1 MIVTILEAARSST
14 PKGSRYTRIILLT
27 LAALLIAKMVWF
39 AGSTQG
45 DGARPL
51 VDFDMFHLVGEL
63 IWRGEVHLA
72 YRFET
77 LLIAQR
83 AVTDGDSVMPW
94 TYPPQFDLMM
104 APLALMPRWLAYG
117 LFTAVTLIGYLA
129 VLKRLAGEHF
139 PLLLFVTFPVLTIM
153 IAGGQN
159 GFLTGMLIGLACLA
173 MERCRSLAGI
183 PLGLMIIKPHLA
195 ATFAVYTVFS
205 RRWATVGVAAA
216 TVIITSAIA
225 TWILGIGIW
234 SSVFGAAKEAR
245 VFLEHGM
252 YPFFR
257 MVSVYAALYSLGLPA
272 WATLAAQITVAGL
285 CLLMVC
291 FTAYR
296 AFPVRSA
303 LGLAAM
309 GSPLVSPY
317 AYDYDL
323 PIFGIGLALLL
334 PDLMRLGTARE
345 RAVIYGLTFLTS
357 LFGLAQSFRLQL
369 QYGPNAKLGEE
380 FTPLSLA
387 GLFLIVILGMAWRIL
402 ERRSKPAP
410 EPMPDPAQS
419 YPTSI

>member
-14 PKGSRYTRIILLT
+14 PKGSRYTRIIILT
-27 LAALLIAKMVWF
+27 LAALLLAKMVWF

-45 DGARPL
+45 EGARL
-51 VDFDMFHLVGEL
+51 FVDFDMFHLVGEL

-77 LLIAQR
+77 LLEAQR
-83 AVTDGDSVMPW
+83 TVTGSDSFMPW
-94 TYPPQFDLMM
+94 TYPPQFDLLI

-117 LFTAVTLIGYLA
+117 LFTAATLAGYLA
-129 VLKRLAGEHF
+129 VLKRLAGDHF
-139 PLLLFVTFPVLTIM
+139 ALLLIVTFPALTIT
-153 IAGGQN
+153 IACGQN
-159 GFLTGMLIGLACLA
+159 GFLTGMLIGLACLGL
-173 MERCRSLAGI
+173 ERRRSLAGL

-195 ATFAVYTVFS
+195 AAFAVYTIFS
-205 RRWATVGVAAA
+205 GRWATVCVAVA
-216 TVIITSAIA
+216 TVVITSAIA
-225 TWILGIGIW
+225 TWIFGADIW

-252 YPFFR
+252 YRFFL
-257 MVSVYAALYSLGLPA
+257 MVSVYAALYSLGLPV
-272 WATLAAQITVAGL
+272 WAALAMQIVVAGL
-285 CLLMVC
+285 CLLMVS
-291 FTAYR
+291 FAAYR
-296 AFPVRSA
+296 AVPARPA

-309 GSPLVSPY
+309 GSLLISPY

-334 PDLMRLGTARE
+334 PDLMRFGTARE

-369 QYGPNAKLGEE
+369 QNGPNAKIGDE

-387 GLFLIVILGMAWRIL
+387 GLCLIVILGMIWRIL
-402 ERRSKPAP
+402 ERRSKPA
-410 EPMPDPAQS
+410 QS
-419 YPTSI
+419 YPISI